1 MTTPI
6 PTGYYP
12 TNLANT
18 NALSGFDPSIYSSI
32 LNGSNYGLGAQPKAD
47 YQKILDGEAQM
58 RSSGDALAY
67 VVQALG
73 AGDNAAAQQL
83 MQKTG
88 VTPQQVEAQLGS
100 TPGRFGGSLG
110 KIAGTIKDVVQPIG
124 QYATEHPAAIFAA
137 PFIAAGALGAFGASL
152 GAGGGAA
159 AGVGNIGASGYGI
172 SPGFVGGGAAGG
184 ASSADILGAGG
195 LFGAGGAPST
205 LAGLGGGGASA
216 FGPAAA
222 GAVSAGTAGLGTLG
236 GLGAG
241 LGTGLGVGSVPAA
254 GAGMAGL
261 ATGEGTIAGSLT
273 AGADTLAAA
282 GAGGGGIGAAL
293 GGLGLPGWL
302 TVGSLA
308 AGALQ
313 GNKDQTTTTTNA
325 PPAYIAPYL
334 SQAAGAAADQ
344 YGKGAYV
351 SPLQQAAVGYGTNVL
366 NGSYLNSNPYLDATF
381 NRAAGAVTNQVQSN
395 FGTAGRNVRGPDA
408 AGTAQYGAAGAG
420 GGYDDLANLIYGG
433 NYQAERNRQQQILP
447 MTNDLG
453 RIGNPSTALD
463 DYIAR
468 LRNISGGYGSTT
480 SSTPTQSNLYSGLA
494 GLGLAL
500 IPGG

>member
-1 MTTPI
+1 MPDMSL
-6 PTGYYP
+6 TGYYD
-12 TNLANT
+12 TNRNS
-18 NALSGFDPSIYSSI
+18 LSGFDPSIYSSV

-47 YQKILDGEAQM
+47 YQKILDGDAQM
-58 RSSGDALAY
+58 RSPSDALAY

-73 AGDNAAAQQL
+73 AGDHAAAQQL
-83 MQKTG
+83 MQQSG
-88 VTPQQVEAQLGS
+88 VTQQQVEQQLAS
-100 TPGRFGGSLG
+100 TPGRNTGGIVGSAVNSIVRPVG
-110 KIAGTIKDVVQPIG
+110 E
-124 QYATEHPAAIFAA
+124 YATEHPAAIFAA
-137 PFIAAGALGAFGASL
+137 PFLAAGALGAFGASL
-152 GAGGGAA
+152 GAAGGSAAGYGSGLASASDAAYGAIAGGGGADA
-159 AGVGNIGASGYGI
+159 
-172 SPGFVGGGAAGG
+172 
-184 ASSADILGAGG
+184 LGAGG
-195 LFGAGGAPST
+195 LFGASGAPST

-222 GAVSAGTAGLGTLG
+222 GAINAGTAGLGTFG
-236 GLGAG
+236 GIGAGIGAG
-241 LGTGLGVGSVPAA
+241 LGAGSVPAA
-254 GAGMAGL
+254 GAGVEGWGPAV
-261 ATGEGTIAGSLT
+261 GTIG
-273 AGADTLAAA
+273 GGPPVAAA
-282 GAGGGGIGAAL
+282 GGVAGAL
-293 GGLGLPGWL
+293 SGLGLPGWL

-334 SQAAGAAADQ
+334 SDAAAAAHDQ

-395 FGTAGRNVRGPDA
+395 FGLAGRNVRGPDA
-408 AGTAQYGAAGAG
+408 QGLATDKYS
-420 GGYDDLANLIYGG
+420 DLANLIYGG
-433 NYQAERNRQQQILP
+433 NYQAERDRQQQILP
-447 MTNDLG
+447 MTNQLG
-453 RIGNPSTALD
+453 TIGNPSTALD

-468 LRNISGGYGSTT
+468 LRNISGGYGSNT
-480 SSTPTQSNLYSGLA
+480 STTPTQSNLYSGLA